1 MDAKLAAVD
10 AAAGRGAKPAAATGV
25 GQIVLCHLLPAP
37 VGVPLFSA
45 TVEIAETATHSD
57 RVLASASI

>member
-1 MDAKLAAVD
+1 
-10 AAAGRGAKPAAATGV
+10 V